1 MMTHVRMR
9 RVVPQESDTRATVG
23 PGFSNGHEA
32 HAADAEPPTEA
43 ETTPGVVTD
52 SEATAI
58 EEIRTIAGQ
67 LQASV
72 VERVIDNGAPFE
84 QQAHSLML
92 ESIDRIT
99 QQWVSELVHFRN
111 NSDAME
117 AMVIAQAAKVKHEIT
132 KLHLLGVQAMK
143 EAKRGHEVLAKL
155 ADEMQAV
162 VTEYTH

>member
-9 RVVPQESDTRATVG
+9 RVVPQESDTQATVG
-23 PGFSNGHEA
+23 PGFSNGQA
-32 HAADAEPPTEA
+32 HSEPPAEA
-43 ETTPGVVTD
+43 ETPEVVTD

-58 EEIRTIAGQ
+58 EEIRSIAGQ